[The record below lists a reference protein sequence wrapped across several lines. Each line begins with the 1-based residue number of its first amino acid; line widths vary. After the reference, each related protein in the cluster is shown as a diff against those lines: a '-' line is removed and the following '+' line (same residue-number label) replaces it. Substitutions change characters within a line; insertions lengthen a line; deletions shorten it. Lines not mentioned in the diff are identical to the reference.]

1 MARTVIQFTDSY
13 GFGGAEEM
21 LLRLLEGLDRRR
33 WEPILMHHDGPGIS
47 PLLERARRLDVR
59 IRSVPRL
66 AGRRDFSRLPR
77 LIREIRSE
85 GPAIFHAHLCW
96 TLRCSYGLMAAAL
109 ARVPGVVATQQL
121 FSEIRHLR
129 PIVRQRSIAAGVDRY
144 IAVSRDLARRLGAT
158 PLFPRRKIRVI
169 PNAVR
174 VERFAPLRSG
184 RGPFLQGEDER
195 PIVLTLARL
204 DPQKGLST
212 LLEAAR
218 LVSEARFLVA
228 GEGPE
233 RPALE
238 AQIHRLG
245 LERRVSLLG
254 HRDDVGALLASCDL
268 FVLPSL
274 YEGLPVSVLEAMAA
288 EKPVVATAIGGTDEA
303 VVDGSTGLLIPAG
316 NPAALAEAIR
326 RVLGDP
332 ALARRFAEAGRQR
345 VFAEFSAERM
355 VLRVSELYEEI
366 LAA

>member
-1 MARTVIQFTDSY
+1 
-13 GFGGAEEM
+13 
-21 LLRLLEGLDRRR
+21 
-33 WEPILMHHDGPGIS
+33 
-47 PLLERARRLDVR
+47 
-59 IRSVPRL
+59 
-66 AGRRDFSRLPR
+66 
-77 LIREIRSE
+77 
-85 GPAIFHAHLCW
+85 
-96 TLRCSYGLMAAAL
+96 
-109 ARVPGVVATQQL
+109 VATQHL
-121 FSEIRHLR
+121 FSEIRHPR
-129 PIVRQRSIAAGVDRY
+129 AIVRQGSVAAGVDRY
-144 IAVSRDLARRLGAT
+144 IAVSRDLAMRLGAT

-174 VERFAPLRSG
+174 LEPFTTRRSG
-184 RGPFLQGEDER
+184 LRPTRKGADEY
-195 PIVLTLARL
+195 PVVLTLARL
-204 DPQKGLST
+204 DPQKGLFT

-218 LVSEARFLVA
+218 LVSEARFVVA

-238 AQIHRLG
+238 AQIRRFG

-254 HRDDVGALLASCDL
+254 HRDDVAELLAGCDL

-303 VVDGSTGLLIPAG
+303 VVNGSTGLLVPAG

-326 RVLGDP
+326 TVLGNP
-332 ALARRFAEAGRQR
+332 ELARRFAEAGRQR
-345 VFAEFSAERM
+345 AVDEFSSERM